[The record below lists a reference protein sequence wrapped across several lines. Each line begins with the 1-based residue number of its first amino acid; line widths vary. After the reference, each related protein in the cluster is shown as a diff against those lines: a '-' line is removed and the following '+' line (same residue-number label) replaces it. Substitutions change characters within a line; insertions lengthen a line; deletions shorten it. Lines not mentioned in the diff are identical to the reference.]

1 MHITPELVKDLESN
15 PFEVLEKLSTKE
27 IASVI
32 KTANK
37 AYHGGEPM
45 FSDNLYEVI
54 VEYLRKLVPDHP
66 VLATVGALATKNK
79 AALPFYMGSL
89 DKVRDDDD
97 ALQKWQ
103 RRYKGSYIVSDKL
116 DGISCLYYK
125 KGTSLSLYSRGDGIT
140 GQDISHLLKY
150 ISLPETEGD
159 LVFRGELILSKD
171 AWKKVHNRSNPR
183 NTVAGLAN
191 SKKPDADIAKLVHL
205 VAYEAIV
212 PAPKKPL
219 DGMEDLERRGFNVA
233 WHKPLKS
240 FDNDALS
247 SVLVERRKESPYEID
262 GIVIRHNVMHPRETS
277 GNPGYAFAYKS
288 ILTHDSAEV
297 TVKRIIWQVSKNALM
312 KPVLEFEEI
321 YIDGAHITRATAH
334 NAKTVRENRLGPGS
348 KIVVIRSGAVI
359 PYVKEVLSPSSSGE
373 PSYPDPIEYDWKWND
388 NNVEIVLKDPS
399 RVKEY
404 ATRQLEN
411 YSNVLNIK
419 GLGPK
424 LIKKLYDSGIDNVK
438 KLVNVTKI
446 ELYKACFSSKTTMK
460 IYKQLQD
467 VFSKTTCVEFMV
479 ASNVFGAGFGKAKLN
494 TIASAFPGV
503 LEGSVPSL
511 SELLAVDGIGERFA
525 RGFLARIQAFLDF
538 VAEAGL
544 PCRSADSSVEPAPEG
559 FMALVG
565 KNIVFTGFRSAELE
579 AFIAKR
585 GGRVSS
591 SVSTYTHILVAKSL
605 TDDSIKME
613 TARELGIPVMEL
625 KDFKEETGYTD
636 PERPASDHAEIDAL
650 REELEKEGIVMDA
663 ADGSSSEE
671 EDTPGLS
678 KRAECVRHAMNWSNM
693 KHTHIFGKSKF
704 QGESLLEDMPKA
716 SPKLARLV
724 QNIRELDAN
733 DIERHG
739 HAFKH
744 MVFSDV
750 TKRGFGAKILAG
762 ALAAGGFRHAYNKD
776 FRFVNSGPETFAILA
791 GTQVYTKP
799 IGVDFKRKLLSRFNS
814 RPDNVH
820 GDRVRIIVLDSGYK
834 EGIDLFDVKYV
845 HLYEPLLNIADEQQ
859 AIGRATR
866 LCGQKGLPFDD
877 GWKLHVYKYEHTI
890 PAALAERL
898 GAGNSFELVYK
909 ELNKNKNLVELSR
922 QLESVCKDAAVDK
935 ELTRVFSGGS
945 NRSLLA
951 FVRKHYGDMKWPPI
965 KRENMCLEA
974 PRSTAL
980 LEFTPSQQFVRKYFQ
995 PSCEQKG
1002 MLLYHSLGSGKS
1014 CTALAA
1020 ASFSWE
1026 VEGYTVLWITR
1037 STLRT
1042 DLYKNMFEQS
1052 CVERVRDYI
1061 QAGNRIPEELAKQK
1075 RLLSKSWVPAVSYR
1089 QFNNMLNRNN
1099 RLYDFLVKRNGF
1111 TDPLRKTLIIID
1123 EVHLLTSPSMKEKDK
1138 PSMDLLKTW
1147 LRYSYKTSGKDS
1159 ARVLLMS
1166 ATPIVDDPMDFIKT
1180 MNLTSEKDI
1189 PESIDS
1195 FTDAYLDSEESLQ
1208 FTEEGR
1214 DRLIEDLSGRIS
1226 YVNRMKD
1233 VRQFAQPEVHTVEV
1247 EISTA
1252 GEFAHLL
1259 DEVASLEK
1267 DIEGLKESTKLGE
1280 LKKSMLERLQAKLEE
1295 ESAACAEHAKA
1306 AEKKQCEKEAK
1317 ERFRDAKSKVDEKAR
1332 ETVAAA
1338 KESVAKKQ
1346 EAIKGLKALAK
1357 EAKKNDNSIGS
1368 VLLKRC
1374 FKENRKS
1381 KSKGAKGADGAS
1393 PKAASVS
1400 PKATEAP
1407 RSRGRASRS

>member
-1 MHITPELVKDLESN
+1 MHITPELVKDLEAN
-15 PFEVLEKLSTKE
+15 PFEVLEKLTTKE

-45 FSDNLYEVI
+45 FSDNLYEIV

-103 RRYKGSYIVSDKL
+103 RRYKGSYTVSDKL

-125 KGTSLSLYSRGDGIT
+125 KGTSLALYSRGDGTT

-150 ISLPETEGD
+150 IPLPTPEGD
-159 LVFRGELILSKD
+159 LVFRGELILSKE

-205 VAYEAIV
+205 VAYEAIL
-212 PAPKKPL
+212 PAPKSPL
-219 DGMEDLERRGFNVA
+219 GGLVELERHGFMVV
-233 WHKPLKS
+233 WHSQLKF
-240 FDNDALS
+240 FDNESLS
-247 SVLVERRKESPYEID
+247 RILVERRKESPYEID
-262 GIVIRHNVMHPRETS
+262 GIVVRHDATHPREAS

-297 TVKRIIWQVSKNALM
+297 TVKRIIWQVSKNALV
-312 KPVLEFEEI
+312 KPVLEFDEI

-334 NAKTVRENRLGPGS
+334 NAKTVRDQKLGPGS
-348 KIVVIRSGAVI
+348 KIIVIRSGSVI
-359 PYVKEVLSPSSSGE
+359 PYVKEFLSPSSSGE

-388 NNVEIVLKDPS
+388 SNVEIVLKDPS

-438 KLVNVTKI
+438 KLINVSKV

-479 ASNVFGAGFGKAKLN
+479 ASNVFGAGFGKSKLN
-494 TIASAFPGV
+494 TIAAAFPGV
-503 LEGSVPSL
+503 LDGNVPSL

-538 VAEAGL
+538 VRDAGL
-544 PCRSADSSVEPAPEG
+544 PCRSADSSIEPAPEG

-579 AFIAKR
+579 AFISKR

-591 SVSTYTHILVAKSL
+591 SVSAYTHILVAKSL

-613 TARELGIPVMEL
+613 TACELGIPVMEL

-636 PERPASDHAEIDAL
+636 PERPASDHADIDAL

-663 ADGSSSEE
+663 ADGSSSDDN

-716 SPKLARLV
+716 SPKLARLI
-724 QNIRELDAN
+724 QNIRDLDAL
-733 DIERHG
+733 DVEKHG

-762 ALAAGGFRHAYNKD
+762 ALAASGFRHAYNKD
-776 FRFVNSGPETFAILA
+776 FRFMNSGPDTFAILA

-799 IGVDFKRKLLSRFNS
+799 ISVDFKRKLLGRFNS

-866 LCGQKGLPFDD
+866 LCGQKGLPFDN
-877 GWKLHVYKYEHTI
+877 GWKLHVYKYEHVI
-890 PAALAERL
+890 PTHLAERL

-922 QLESVCKDAAVDK
+922 QLESVCRDAAVDK

-945 NRSLLA
+945 NKALLA
-951 FVRKHYGDMKWPPI
+951 FVRKHYGDMRWPPV
-965 KRENMCLEA
+965 KTENMCLEA

-1002 MLLYHSLGSGKS
+1002 MLLYNSIGSGKT
-1014 CTALAA
+1014 CCALAA

-1026 VEGYTVLWITR
+1026 VEGYTILWVTR

-1061 QAGNRIPEELAKQK
+1061 QAGNRLPDELAKQK

-1138 PSMDLLKTW
+1138 PSINLLKTW
-1147 LRYSYKTSGKDS
+1147 LRYSYKTSGENS

-1166 ATPIVDDPMDFIKT
+1166 ATPIVDDPMDFIKIV
-1180 MNLTSEKDI
+1180 NLTSEKDI
-1189 PESIDS
+1189 PENTEA
-1195 FTDAYLDSEESLQ
+1195 FADAYLDNEESLQ
-1208 FTEEGR
+1208 FTEDGR

-1226 YVNRMKD
+1226 YLNRMKD

-1267 DIEGLKESTKLGE
+1267 EIEGLKENTKLGE
-1280 LKKSMLERLQAKLEE
+1280 LKRSMLEKLQAKLEE
-1295 ESAACAEHAKA
+1295 ESALCAEHAKA

-1317 ERFRDAKSKVDEKAR
+1317 ERFREAKSKIDDKAR
-1332 ETVAAA
+1332 ETVASA
-1338 KESVAKKQ
+1338 KEAVAKKQ
-1346 EAIKGLKALAK
+1346 DAVKGLKAQAK

-1374 FKENRKS
+1374 FKEAKKS
-1381 KSKGAKGADGAS
+1381 RSKPAKDAS
-1393 PKAASVS
+1393 PKAASVPS
-1400 PKATEAP
+1400 
-1407 RSRGRASRS
+1407 RSRGIASRS

>member
-1 MHITPELVKDLESN
+1 MHITPELVKDLEAN
-15 PFEVLEKLSTKE
+15 PFEVMEKLSTKE

-45 FSDNLYEVI
+45 FSDNLYEII
-54 VEYLRKLVPDHP
+54 VEYLRRLVPDHP
-66 VLATVGALATKNK
+66 ILATIGALATKNK
-79 AALPFYMGSL
+79 AKLPFYMGSL
-89 DKVRDDDD
+89 DKIRDDDE
-97 ALQKWQ
+97 ALEKWQ

-125 KGTSLSLYSRGDGIT
+125 KGTTLALYSRGDGNV
-140 GQDISHLLKY
+140 GQDISHLIKY
-150 ISLPETEGD
+150 IPLPEVNDD
-159 LVFRGELILSKD
+159 LVFRGELILSKE
-171 AWKKVHNRSNPR
+171 AWKKVSNRSNPR

-191 SKKPDADIAKLVHL
+191 SKKPDANIAKLVHL

-212 PAPKKPL
+212 PSPNAPL
-219 DGMEDLERRGFNVA
+219 DGILDLAKKGFMTA
-233 WHKPLKS
+233 WHAVVKS
-240 FDNDALS
+240 FDNESLS
-247 SVLVERRKESPYEID
+247 KVLIERRKRSPYEID
-262 GIVIRHNVMHPRETS
+262 GIVVMHNTVHPREKD
-277 GNPGYAFAYKS
+277 GNPSYGFAYKS

-297 TVKRIIWQVSKNALM
+297 TVKRIIWQVSKNALL
-312 KPVLEFEEI
+312 KPVLEFDEI

-334 NAKTVRENRLGPGS
+334 NAKTVRDNRLGPGS
-348 KIVVIRSGAVI
+348 RIIVIRSGAVI
-359 PYVKEVLSPSSSGE
+359 PYVKEVLTPSSSGE
-373 PSYPDPIEYDWKWND
+373 PSYPDPIEYDWKWNE

-399 RVKEY
+399 KVKEY
-404 ATRQLEN
+404 AIRQLEN

-424 LIKKLYDSGIDNVK
+424 LLKKLYEIGIDNVK

-446 ELYKACFSSKTTMK
+446 DLYKACYSSKTTMK
-460 IYKQLQD
+460 VYKQLQD
-467 VFSKTTCVEFMV
+467 VFVKTTCVEFMV
-479 ASNVFGAGFGKAKLN
+479 ASNVFGAGFGKAKLS
-494 TIASAFPGV
+494 TIVSAFPGV
-503 LEGSVPSL
+503 LEGQIPSL
-511 SELLAVDGIGERFA
+511 GELLATGGIGERFA
-525 RGFLARIQAFLDF
+525 RGFLSKIQEFIDF
-538 VAEAGL
+538 VNEAGL
-544 PCRSADSSVEPAPEG
+544 PCRSADSSIEPTPDG

-565 KNIVFTGFRSAELE
+565 KTIVFTGFRSAELE
-579 AFIAKR
+579 AFIIKR
-585 GGRVSS
+585 GGRVST
-591 SVSTYTHILVAKSL
+591 SVSNSTHILVAKSL

-613 TARELGIPVMEL
+613 IARELGIPVIEL
-625 KDFKEETGYTD
+625 KAFKEEVGYEE
-636 PERPASDHAEIDAL
+636 PARPASDHAELDAL

-663 ADGSSSEE
+663 DRSGEDSED

-678 KRAECVRHAMNWSNM
+678 KKAECVRHAMNWSNM

-704 QGESLLEDMPKA
+704 QEESLLEDMPKA
-716 SPKLARLV
+716 SPKLAKLIE
-724 QNIRELDAN
+724 NINDLDAK
-733 DIERHG
+733 DIEEHG

-762 ALAAGGFRHAYNKD
+762 GLAASGFKHAYNKD
-776 FRFVNSGPETFAILA
+776 FRFMNSGEDTFAILA

-799 IGVDFKRKLLSRFNS
+799 IGVDFKRKLLSRFNA
-814 RPDNVH
+814 RPDNTH
-820 GDRVRIIVLDSGYK
+820 GQKIRIIVLDSGYK

-866 LCGQKGLPFDD
+866 LCGQKGLPFDN
-877 GWKLHVYKYEHTI
+877 GWKLHVYKYEHVI
-890 PAALAERL
+890 PGHLAERL
-898 GAGNSFELVYK
+898 GADNSFALVYK

-922 QLESVCKDAAVDK
+922 QLGSVCRDAAVDK
-935 ELTRVFSGGS
+935 ELTKAFSGGS
-945 NRSLLA
+945 SHKNLLA

-965 KRENMCLEA
+965 KVENMCLDS
-974 PRSTAL
+974 PKSTKL
-980 LEFTPSQQFVRKYFQ
+980 LEFTPSQQFIRKYFQ
-995 PSCEQKG
+995 PSCDQKG
-1002 MLLYHSLGSGKS
+1002 MLLSHSLGSGKS
-1014 CTALAA
+1014 CTALAC
-1020 ASFSWE
+1020 ASFTWE
-1026 VEGYTVLWITR
+1026 VEGYTILWITR

-1061 QAGNRIPEELAKQK
+1061 ESGNKLPDELAKQK

-1138 PSMDLLKTW
+1138 PSMELLKTW
-1147 LRYSYKTSGKDS
+1147 LRHSYKTSGKDS
-1159 ARVLLMS
+1159 ARVILMS

-1180 MNLTSEKDI
+1180 MNLTSETDI
-1189 PESIDS
+1189 PESIEGFADK
-1195 FTDAYLDSEESLQ
+1195 YLDNEESLQ

-1214 DRLIEDLSGRIS
+1214 DKLIEDLSGRIS
-1226 YVNRMKD
+1226 YLNRMKD
-1233 VRQFAQPEVHTVEV
+1233 VRQFAQPEIHTVNV

-1252 GEFAHLL
+1252 AEFAHLL
-1259 DEVASLEK
+1259 DEVVVLEK
-1267 DIEGLKESTKLGE
+1267 DIEKLKDSTKLGE
-1280 LKKSMLERLQAKLEE
+1280 LKKQMLEKLQAKLEE
-1295 ESAACAEHAKA
+1295 ETAPCAEMARA

-1317 ERFRDAKSKVDEKAR
+1317 ERFKDAKSKIDENAR
-1332 ETVAAA
+1332 EKVAIA

-1346 EAIKGLKALAK
+1346 ETIKELKARAK

-1374 FKENRKS
+1374 FKEAKDAKKS
-1381 KSKGAKGADGAS
+1381 KASKLAN
-1393 PKAASVS
+1393 VS
-1400 PKATEAP
+1400 KEPA
-1407 RSRGRASRS
+1407 RSRSREKASRS